1 MASSLSPQ
9 RSSGHDLDL
18 CNEIPI
24 VTKRCLDDTG
34 VTPGSQGRLSKW
46 FLSRSLAGILAISL
60 VSGCSLPNSRLDVS
74 LTRLSFG
81 DLVSRPSEGE
91 QTRRKVARLENIS
104 RETLPGRLPPIDLSM
119 TPEVLTEIERYLKRH
134 RVGLEDSFARRAEY
148 REVFEAIFRDEGL
161 PVELLALPIIES
173 GFNPTARSPV
183 GARGLW
189 QFMPATARHYG
200 LVVNRHQDQRLDP
213 ILSTL
218 AAARFLR
225 DLYQEHGDW
234 YLALAA
240 YNAGS
245 GGVNRAMNRAGARCY
260 WQLARTKSGLTQQ
273 TKQFVPKFIAAA
285 VIASRWDR
293 YDAVELAFDRS
304 LLYFSKPAVS
314 TGPDA

>member
-1 MASSLSPQ
+1 MASPLSPQ
-9 RSSGHDLDL
+9 RPLGHNPDL
-18 CNEIPI
+18 CSEIS
-24 VTKRCLDDTG
+24 VVAKRCSDDTG
-34 VTPGSQGRLSKW
+34 VTPGSQGRLSTR
-46 FLSRSLAGILAISL
+46 FLMRGLAGILSISIL
-60 VSGCSLPNSRLDVS
+60 SGCALPGSRLDVS
-74 LTRLSFG
+74 LAGLSFG
-81 DLVSRPSEGE
+81 DLVARPSERE
-91 QTRRKVARLENIS
+91 QEREKVPELTNLS
-104 RETLPGRLPPIDLSM
+104 RETLPTPLPPIDLSM
-119 TPEVLTEIERYLKRH
+119 TPEVSTEIERYLNRH
-134 RVGLEDSFARRAEY
+134 RIGLEESFARREEY

-161 PVELLALPIIES
+161 PIELLALPIIES

-200 LVVNRHQDQRLDP
+200 LIVNRHQDQRLDP

-225 DLYQEHGDW
+225 DLYEEHGDW

-245 GGVNRAMNRAGARCY
+245 GGVNRAMNRARARCY

-304 LLYFSKPAVS
+304 LLYFSKPPVS